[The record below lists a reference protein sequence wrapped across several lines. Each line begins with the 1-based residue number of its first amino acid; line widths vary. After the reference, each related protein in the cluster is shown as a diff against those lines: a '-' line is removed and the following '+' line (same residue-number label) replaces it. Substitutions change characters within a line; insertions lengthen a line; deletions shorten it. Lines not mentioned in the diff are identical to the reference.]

1 MIKKINNPIKNGQ
14 KTNKHFSREDM
25 QMANRHMKRCPTLQ
39 IIREMHIKT
48 TMGYHLIAVRMTI
61 SKNKTNKTKHPQIT
75 NVGK

>member
-39 IIREMHIKT
+39 IIRETHIKT

-61 SKNKTNKTKHPQIT
+61 SKNKTNRTKHPQIT
-75 NVGK
+75 NVGE